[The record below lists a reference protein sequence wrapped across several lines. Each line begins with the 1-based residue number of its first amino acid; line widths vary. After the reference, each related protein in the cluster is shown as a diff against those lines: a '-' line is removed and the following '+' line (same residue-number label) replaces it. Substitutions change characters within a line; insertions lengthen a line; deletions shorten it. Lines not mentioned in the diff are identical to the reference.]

1 VDRHALARTALRAIV
16 AQAYPWRCCV
26 FLETLAETFV
36 MTISDEHGSLWRAEY
51 ALEHEAAVVAAM
63 ALFLDAVRSRQGGNA
78 APSTVTAWFRIVRPA
93 GAEYQTHAMPPPAR
107 QAAPCIPV
115 QAVATGKGE
124 HTRFTLHCAGDTFAD
139 CDPDAD
145 LPERLLARLRPRGTG
160 TAPPVCVTD
169 VDLGHAMRADAPTA
183 HYLHA
188 RTRIEQS
195 LTAGLGYTSS
205 RTPDAIRDDARL

>member
-1 VDRHALARTALRAIV
+1 M
-16 AQAYPWRCCV
+16 

-107 QAAPCIPV
+107 PSTRRLWTW
-115 QAVATGKGE
+115 ATGS
-124 HTRFTLHCAGDTFAD
+124 A
-139 CDPDAD
+139 
-145 LPERLLARLRPRGTG
+145 
-160 TAPPVCVTD
+160 
-169 VDLGHAMRADAPTA
+169 
-183 HYLHA
+183 
-188 RTRIEQS
+188 
-195 LTAGLGYTSS
+195 
-205 RTPDAIRDDARL
+205 